1 MNFAIKKSI
10 DNTIVKLNLKS
21 AQEENLQTIESNII
35 RSGINMNY
43 IIDIEKNKMH
53 YFLFFN

>member
-35 RSGINMNY
+35 RNGINMNFL
-43 IIDIEKNKMH
+43 IDIEKNKMH
-53 YFLFFN
+53 YFIVL

>member
-53 YFLFFN
+53 YFIVL

>member
-1 MNFAIKKSI
+1 MNFVIKKSI
-10 DNTIVKLNLKS
+10 DNTIVKVNLKS
-21 AQEENLQTIESNII
+21 YQEENLQAIESNII

-53 YFLFFN
+53 YFIVL

>member
-10 DNTIVKLNLKS
+10 DNTMVKLNLKS

-53 YFLFFN
+53 YFIVL

>member
-21 AQEENLQTIESNII
+21 DQEENLQAIESNII

-53 YFLFFN
+53 YFIVL